1 MCSFSSSIFKLWFH
15 LNVPLNHFND
25 RWQFYESPI
34 PRKIGDVY
42 ATMYYW
48 SRIPLHMGIST
59 NNTRAAKLGYQA
71 KKELTF
77 EPKGLPERD
86 TMFLY
91 IPLFM
96 AKWAAR
102 MNNIY
107 INITSWP
114 NNQFTPAWAKVQI
127 KAPAKAISIWK
138 SASSLMTTRAAGVG
152 ISHANQT
159 PWLWWIKWT
168 WSVVVSAV
176 TNLGILFPISGSEA

>member
-1 MCSFSSSIFKLWFH
+1 MNLQYLEKLEMYMLRCIIEVGSHYTWGYQQTTRER
-15 LNVPLNHFND
+15 LN
-25 RWQFYESPI
+25 SATK
-34 PRKIGDVY
+34 PRKN
-42 ATMYYW
+42 
-48 SRIPLHMGIST
+48 SPLSQKVSLSGIQCSYIFLCLWL
-59 NNTRAAKLGYQA
+59 NEQLGW
-71 KKELTF
+71 T
-77 EPKGLPERD
+77 
-86 TMFLY
+86 
-91 IPLFM
+91 
-96 AKWAAR
+96 
-102 MNNIY
+102 IY